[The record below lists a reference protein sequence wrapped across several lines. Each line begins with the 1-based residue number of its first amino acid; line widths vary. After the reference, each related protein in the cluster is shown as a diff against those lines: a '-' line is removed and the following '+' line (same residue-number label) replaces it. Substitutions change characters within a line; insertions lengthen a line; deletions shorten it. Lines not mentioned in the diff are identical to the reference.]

1 MTEHA
6 DPTIL
11 HHRETDL
18 PGSDFRRARHC
29 EEREVII
36 KRNGTTAKVMIA
48 LAAICFPIMLTIIG
62 ALVVRDRASVDAD
75 LASLKA
81 AKEAQAL
88 QIQAVVTIQQRVLTD
103 LAEMKAGL
111 KDNGNKLDMVL
122 FETRRAK

>member
-11 HHRETDL
+11 HHRDTDP
-18 PGSDFRRARHC
+18 PGSDFRRTRHC

-62 ALVVRDRASVDAD
+62 ALVVRDRASVDED
-75 LASLKA
+75 ISSLKT

-88 QIQAVVTIQQRVLTD
+88 QIQAVVTIQQRVLMD
-103 LAEMKAGL
+103 LGEMKAGL

-122 FETRRAK
+122 IETRRAR

>member
-1 MTEHA
+1 M
-6 DPTIL
+6 
-11 HHRETDL
+11 
-18 PGSDFRRARHC
+18 
-29 EEREVII
+29 II